1 MADRYSPTKDSGRA
15 LHRGTG
21 CHICRQGA
29 TAPDPPVVAVS
40 SLVQNVH
47 TMRQAFRSRF
57 ISLLLTFYSLAQEI
71 KKSKITLLRDEISE
85 LRKRIHELEGGSD
98 QKPLPPSNPQQSLSP
113 AAVPLSSWASSPALS
128 DAHSINS
135 FANQFNT
142 LTPDQ
147 KPMFLAPVIP
157 QMSLSP
163 TYQQMSGIPG
173 LTIVGRRRMGRN
185 GPFTQWSSRIQSVG
199 ATPNY
204 RTNIT
209 QPSDHYAVRPNTV
222 PPQYQPTDAFKHSY
236 RLQCAFEIDI
246 PSFRESLEDPD
257 PNNQPHEA
265 LLNAIALMACYYDQ
279 TMRDGNRAQFFVERT
294 RRSLQLSLTGV
305 KSRKVI
311 HLLEGHAALA
321 GAVSLAR
328 LCNLHKITSSDW
340 RNRSDNLLEEPSAYR
355 PQLRPLPSIL
365 DHSRA
370 RTAIEHGER
379 IHCFWNLLLVDTGGS
394 VSTGYPCQFT
404 ASDSDPGTKIETV
417 YPLSLHE
424 YMSVSARAQ
433 EPTSSYGD
441 IFNPRYVSA
450 QNDSPLVARIKGALL
465 LHRAARLGTVGKAAH
480 PGLDDEFSQQWFNL
494 SQCLE
499 SFIGTLRPIP
509 ISAEARPKGTE
520 ITEERRDFLYMFIA
534 WSLALCARVVM
545 YNITPVAWRDTQRQ
559 TQAWSAADHIVQ
571 LIQTSK
577 PSEDEMRM
585 LDFSWMTAANFLI
598 SMRDTYTQKLGGPD
612 NFDVGYVERL
622 LDILDHATV
631 QLATVCRP
639 VGKLSSIRVDDRAT
653 HDDRSPT
660 GARNQRVSG
669 TQRRAIP
676 SCSSTGTAHLGVV
689 AHIDWVYWPR
699 ITPPTG
705 NHMDVDL
712 KIGNDNAIHW
722 LNAAGHVERL
732 GDEGMADFYVIL
744 RRGGERDPRVRA
756 AEIRRGPRGR
766 CELGTLSFDW
776 RD

>member
-1 MADRYSPTKDSGRA
+1 MADRYGPTKDSGRA

-21 CHICRQGA
+21 CHICRQRK
-29 TAPDPPVVAVS
+29 V
-40 SLVQNVH
+40 
-47 TMRQAFRSRF
+47 
-57 ISLLLTFYSLAQEI
+57 EI

-98 QKPLPPSNPQQSLSP
+98 RKPLPPLNPQQSLSP

-173 LTIVGRRRMGRN
+173 LSEFQSPILHEVAGWGEMAPSPNGALVYNQLEQPLTIEQTLHNLQIIM
-185 GPFTQWSSRIQSVG
+185 P
-199 ATPNY
+199 
-204 RTNIT
+204 
-209 QPSDHYAVRPNTV
+209 
-222 PPQYQPTDAFKHSY
+222 Y

-311 HLLEGHAALA
+311 QQIQAGHLLSCYLYWTGSLLEGHAALA

-585 LDFSWMTAANFLI
+585 LDAMVGFSWMTAANFLI

-631 QLATVCRP
+631 QLATSDRRKEP
-639 VGKLSSIRVDDRAT
+639 ESFGHATQGHTKLLQHRHRT
-653 HDDRSPT
+653 LGHRSAHRLGLLVQPLNIT
-660 GARNQRVSG
+660 LLFTAR
-669 TQRRAIP
+669 
-676 SCSSTGTAHLGVV
+676 L
-689 AHIDWVYWPR
+689 PR

-712 KIGNDNAIHW
+712 KIGNDNGA
-722 LNAAGHVERL
+722 
-732 GDEGMADFYVIL
+732 
-744 RRGGERDPRVRA
+744 
-756 AEIRRGPRGR
+756 
-766 CELGTLSFDW
+766 
-776 RD
+776 